1 MKVKYVSLSLDPSL
15 GFGVDRYSYD
25 LLAELR
31 RQGVEVTPLTARDPF
46 AFRGK
51 AKMEQLLLLPL
62 RAALGKADCDLFH
75 ITSPLGGGWIPL
87 IKRLRRR
94 PVVTT
99 IYDLTPVIYPASEKL
114 SFLIKGGLEASAKKS
129 DVVIAISSLTK
140 ADIVERFGVEPGKV
154 KVTLLGTAPKFRRIE
169 RPPNEKFTIGYIGR
183 FDGYKDVAFLIRA
196 YSIFENAI
204 SSTEIARRETK
215 LILYGK
221 GPKYAEC
228 MELAKKLGTSSIE
241 FRGFA
246 PEQKI
251 AEIYNSF
258 DLFAFPSNLEG
269 FGLPIVEA
277 QKCGVPVL
285 VKSGAHIPEEVTR
298 FCLKAKDE
306 ADAAALMERVRSKG
320 FRFSPE
326 HMAHLQEFS
335 IQSCARKT
343 IEAYE
348 QALGRR

>member
-1 MKVKYVSLSLDPSL
+1 MKVRYVSLSLDPSL

-25 LLAELR
+25 LLGELR
-31 RQGVEVTPLTARDPF
+31 RQGMEVSTLSSKDPF

-51 AKMEQLLLLPL
+51 AKLEQLLALPL
-62 RAALGKADCDLFH
+62 RAAFGKADCDLFH
-75 ITSPLGGGWIPL
+75 ITCPLSGGWIPL
-87 IKRLRRR
+87 IRSMRRK
-94 PVVTT
+94 PVVST

-114 SFLIKGGLEASAKKS
+114 HFLIKGALEASAKKS

-140 ADIVERFGVEPGKV
+140 DDIVGRFGVEPDKV
-154 KVTLLGTAPKFRRIE
+154 KVTLLGTAPKFRPME

-196 YSIFENAI
+196 YSLFEKNAPK
-204 SSTEIARRETK
+204 SSK
-215 LILYGK
+215 LVLYGK
-221 GPKYAEC
+221 GQKYAEC
-228 MELAKKLGTSSIE
+228 MKLAQSLGVDAE

-246 PEQKI
+246 PEERI
-251 AEIYNSF
+251 AAIYNSF

-306 ADAAALMERVRSKG
+306 ADAAALMETVRSKG
-320 FRFSPE
+320 FRFTPE
-326 HMAHLQEFS
+326 HRAHLEEFS
-335 IQSCARKT
+335 IRSCAERT

>member
-31 RQGVEVTPLTARDPF
+31 RQGVEAATLTASNPF

-51 AKMEQLLLLPL
+51 AKMEQLLILPL
-62 RAALGKADCDLFH
+62 RAAMGRMDCDLFH

-87 IKRLRRR
+87 IRRR
-94 PVVTT
+94 HRKPVVTT

-114 SFLIKGGLEASAKKS
+114 SFLIKGGLEASAKSS

-140 ADIVERFGVEPGKV
+140 NDIVERFGVEPDKV
-154 KVTLLGTAPKFRRIE
+154 KVTLLGTAPKFRPVE
-169 RPPNEKFTIGYIGR
+169 REPNKKFTIGYIGR

-196 YSIFENAI
+196 YSIFEKNAPD
-204 SSTEIARRETK
+204 SSK
-215 LILYGK
+215 LLLYGK

-228 MELAKKLGTSSIE
+228 MELAKKLGTSSVE

-246 PEQKI
+246 PEEKI

-306 ADAAALMERVRSKG
+306 ADAAALMEKVRSKG
-320 FRFSPE
+320 FRFNQE
-326 HMAHLQEFS
+326 HLAHLGEFS
-335 IQSCARKT
+335 IQSCAKKT

-348 QALGRR
+348 QAMR